1 MLNLLNKIKNIL
13 IPNLRNTRTRATH
26 DLVKESSSQN
36 EVTTTSTTALIL
48 PKNSPQYEPMNRA
61 VARQVWIENIDALSE
76 RKVGIIELHPDV
88 FATQPRVDV
97 IQENIEWQ
105 RKYRYVSFA
114 HTKTRAEVR
123 GGGRKPWPQKGMGRA
138 RHGSIRSPLFRG
150 GGVAHGPRSPTTHFY
165 MLPFYKRVMG
175 LTATL
180 SVKLAQDDLH
190 VIDTVDVPTRDPQ
203 FIKELIKERNWG
215 PSVLIVDRYF
225 ILFIKRSHEI
235 IYFLYPCRDDTFPEN
250 ISYATDTLGYVNLM
264 PSYGLNT
271 YSMLKHDTL
280 VLTVNAVK
288 HIEERLLYQLHRTDA
303 TKKECKFKLDQ
314 V

>member
-1 MLNLLNKIKNIL
+1 MLNLLNKTKCIL
-13 IPNLRNTRTRATH
+13 IPNLRKTASRATH
-26 DLVKESSSQN
+26 DVVKESSS
-36 EVTTTSTTALIL
+36 EVAVSKTTTAPLIL
-48 PKNSPQYEPMNRA
+48 PQNWPQYEPMNRA
-61 VARQVWIENIDALSE
+61 VSRQVWIENIDDVPE

-190 VIDTVDVPTRDPQ
+190 VIDTVDVPTQDPQ

-215 PSVLIVDRYF
+215 PSVLIVDR
-225 ILFIKRSHEI
+225 
-235 IYFLYPCRDDTFPEN
+235 DDIFPEN
-250 ISYATDTLGYVNLM
+250 ISYATDALSYVNLM

-303 TKKECKFKLDQ
+303 IKKQGKFKLDQ

>member
-1 MLNLLNKIKNIL
+1 MLNLLNKTKCIL
-13 IPNLRNTRTRATH
+13 IPNLRKTASRATH
-26 DLVKESSSQN
+26 DVVKESSS
-36 EVTTTSTTALIL
+36 EVAVSSTATTPLIL
-48 PKNSPQYEPMNRA
+48 PQNWPQYEPMNRA
-61 VARQVWIENIDALSE
+61 VSRQVWIENIDDVPE

-190 VIDTVDVPTRDPQ
+190 VIDTVDVPTQDPQ

-215 PSVLIVDRYF
+215 PSVLIVDR
-225 ILFIKRSHEI
+225 
-235 IYFLYPCRDDTFPEN
+235 DDIFPEN
-250 ISYATDTLGYVNLM
+250 ISYATDALSYVNLM

-303 TKKECKFKLDQ
+303 IKKQGKFKLDQ